1 VAALRTLV
9 IVDGLP
15 YPALIGKDLRNWQN
29 ICGLSSVSRVG
40 VFGLCSNDPRR
51 ENSPPLDLAF
61 WRATTDALLAN
72 PPPQEVM
79 AARGWPLTPHGH
91 PADFRYSNAAAAEIA
106 AVMESFKPQVV
117 VIEGLWFYRYID
129 LLRQFH
135 CRIVLDCHN
144 VEAVVFK
151 EIADATIGDGLP
163 ERLVRT
169 LLPARTKMIEQKA
182 VHAVDQMWVCSEN
195 DARLMEELHGVSAG
209 IHVVP
214 NSVDVA
220 GYETARARRCERPP
234 QVNPTGKVLI
244 YPAVYG
250 WKPNVVAALF
260 LIQEFFPRLAG
271 ASPDCQLLIAGARPT
286 PEMIAAAEGEPRI
299 VITGTVP
306 DMRPYLAAASAMLVP
321 LFQGGGT
328 RFKILEAF
336 AANLPVISTAKGA
349 EGLAVRDGTHLLI
362 AETADEFVQAVHR
375 LWNDERLAQE
385 LAANGLEL
393 VQQSYSFDATGQRI
407 AGAVDELRF
416 AE

>member
-1 VAALRTLV
+1 LV

-15 YPALIGKDLRNWQN
+15 YPAFIGKDLRNWQN

-40 VFGLCSNDPRR
+40 VFGLCSNDPHLG
-51 ENSPPLDLAF
+51 NSPPLDLAF
-61 WRATTDALLAN
+61 WRASTDTFLAN
-72 PPPQEVM
+72 PPPQEVI

-91 PADFRYSNAAAAEIA
+91 PADFRYSDAAAAEIA
-106 AVMESFKPQVV
+106 EVMTSFKPQIA
-117 VIEGLWFYRYID
+117 VIEGLWIYRYID
-129 LLRQFH
+129 VLRQFP

-151 EIADATIGDGLP
+151 EIADAADGDGLP
-163 ERLVRT
+163 ARLVRE

-182 VHAVDQMWVCSEN
+182 VLAVDQIWVCSDN
-195 DARLMEELHGVSAG
+195 DARLMREMYGVSAG
-209 IHVVP
+209 VHVVP
-214 NSVDVA
+214 NGVDVPR
-220 GYETARARRCERPP
+220 YEKARARQCERPA

-286 PEMIAAAEGEPRI
+286 LEMITAAEGEPRI
-299 VITGTVP
+299 VITGAFSDV
-306 DMRPYLAAASAMLVP
+306 RPYLAAASTMVVP

-336 AANLPVISTAKGA
+336 AANLPVVSTSKGA
-349 EGLAVRDGTHLLI
+349 EGLAVQDGTHLLI
-362 AETADEFVQAVHR
+362 AETAGEFVDAVQR
-375 LWNDERLAQE
+375 LWTDERLGKHLE
-385 LAANGLEL
+385 ANGLEL
-393 VQQSYSFDATGQRI
+393 VKQSYSFPVIGQRI
-407 AGAVDELRF
+407 AKAVDKLRLDR
-416 AE
+416 